1 MRMLFSQNDMS
12 DSATT
17 IPILIDRAA
26 RWFGDA
32 DAVHDG
38 ERTLS
43 FRQVGERSNRVANA
57 LLGLGPDTGARVALL
72 TPNRL
77 ESVEMDFGIAKAGK
91 VRVPINTRLADG
103 EREYLLANSGAET
116 LIFDVQ
122 FAPFVEAVRRR
133 LPELRNLIALG
144 GQADGSH
151 PYDELL
157 GRASSA
163 APQVPHPADAPNFIL
178 YTSGT
183 TGRPKGATATNGSRL
198 AATVNMLA
206 EEIEAVPGD
215 AMVHIGSM
223 AHGSGSKILAYF
235 LRGARNLPVAK
246 FEPDRFLHLVE
257 RERATATFVVPTMIA
272 MLVEAAEQTRTDF
285 SSLKTVTYGGAPI
298 APEKLRTALE
308 RFGNVFV
315 QVYGSSE
322 APHPV
327 LVMRK
332 AEHQVAAGQER
343 RLASLGREVAMAQ
356 LRIIGPDGNDA
367 PEGERGEMLIK
378 GPNVMSG
385 YWKNPEATAEVLQG
399 GWYRTGDVV
408 SRDQE
413 GFYYMVDRVRDM
425 IISGGLNIYPAE
437 VEAAIRQHPS
447 VADVA
452 VIGIPDERW
461 GESVKAFVVLN
472 QSMQANE
479 EEIIRHAQQI
489 LAGYKKPRS
498 VEFVAGLPKG
508 STGKV
513 LKRQLR
519 DDYWRG
525 NERAVN

>member
-1 MRMLFSQNDMS
+1 
-12 DSATT
+12 
-17 IPILIDRAA
+17 
-26 RWFGDA
+26 
-32 DAVHDG
+32 
-38 ERTLS
+38 
-43 FRQVGERSNRVANA
+43 
-57 LLGLGPDTGARVALL
+57 
-72 TPNRL
+72 
-77 ESVEMDFGIAKAGK
+77 
-91 VRVPINTRLADG
+91 
-103 EREYLLANSGAET
+103 
-116 LIFDVQ
+116 
-122 FAPFVEAVRRR
+122 
-133 LPELRNLIALG
+133 
-144 GQADGSH
+144 
-151 PYDELL
+151 
-157 GRASSA
+157 
-163 APQVPHPADAPNFIL
+163 
-178 YTSGT
+178 
-183 TGRPKGATATNGSRL
+183 
-198 AATVNMLA
+198 
-206 EEIEAVPGD
+206 
-215 AMVHIGSM
+215 
-223 AHGSGSKILAYF
+223 
-235 LRGARNLPVAK
+235 
-246 FEPDRFLHLVE
+246 
-257 RERATATFVVPTMIA
+257 
-272 MLVEAAEQTRTDF
+272 
-285 SSLKTVTYGGAPI
+285 
-298 APEKLRTALE
+298 
-308 RFGNVFV
+308 
-315 QVYGSSE
+315 
-322 APHPV
+322 
-327 LVMRK
+327 MRK
-332 AEHQVAAGQER
+332 AEHQVAAGQEQ

-408 SRDQE
+408 SRDEE

-472 QSMQANE
+472 QSMQASE
-479 EEIIRHAQQI
+479 EEIIRHAQHI

>member
-1 MRMLFSQNDMS
+1 MS
-12 DSATT
+12 DSAST
-17 IPILIDRAA
+17 IPLLIERAA
-26 RWFGDA
+26 RWYGDA
-32 DAVHDG
+32 PAVH
-38 ERTLS
+38 EANRTLS
-43 FRQVGERSNRVANA
+43 FRQVGERSSRLANA
-57 LLGLGPDTGARVALL
+57 LIALDPTSGARVSLL

-77 ESVEMDFGIAKAGK
+77 ESVEIDFAIAKAGK
-91 VRVPINTRLADG
+91 VRVPINSRLADG

-122 FAPFVEAVRRR
+122 FAPFVEAVRQR
-133 LPELRNLIALG
+133 LPELRNVIVIG
-144 GQADGSH
+144 GKAKDAH

-157 GRASSA
+157 ERASA
-163 APQVPHPADAPNFIL
+163 GAPQIPHPPDAPNFIL

-183 TGRPKGATATNGSRL
+183 TGRPKGATATNASRL
-198 AATVNMLA
+198 AATMNMLA

-257 RERATATFVVPTMIA
+257 QERATATFVVPTMIA
-272 MLVEAAEQTRTDF
+272 MLAEAAEQTRTDF
-285 SSLKTVTYGGAPI
+285 SSVKTLTYGGAPI
-298 APEKLRTALE
+298 APEKLQRALD

-315 QVYGSSE
+315 QVYGSCE

-332 AEHQVAAGQER
+332 ADHQVPPGKER
-343 RLASLGREVAMAQ
+343 RLASLGREVAMAE
-356 LRIIGPDGNDA
+356 LRIVGPDGNDV
-367 PEGERGEMLIK
+367 PDGERGEMLIK
-378 GPNVMSG
+378 GANVMSG
-385 YWKNPEATAEVLQG
+385 YWNNPEATAEVLQA

-408 SRDQE
+408 SRDEE
-413 GFYYMVDRVRDM
+413 GFYYMVDRARDM

-437 VEAAIRQHPS
+437 VEAAIRQHPG

-461 GESVKAFVVLN
+461 GESVKAFVVLHPGAPA
-472 QSMQANE
+472 SE
-479 EEIIRHAQQI
+479 EEIIRHAQQH

-498 VEFVAGLPKG
+498 VEFVPSLPKG
-508 STGKV
+508 STGKI
-513 LKRQLR
+513 LKTQLR
-519 DDYWRG
+519 ADYWRG
-525 NERAVN
+525 TDRAVN